1 MPTAWCALSQ
11 NPLSLNN
18 RVCPHAHSTTSP
30 STMRVLR
37 DGPHGHTDAGQGQ
50 LLPTCPLRRSSLVG
64 LVLRAPHSPTS
75 ARRPVFLPRL
85 PSQTPQK
92 EEVTGVHGIKCSS
105 SQANASPCRHDG
117 GSECRALPL
126 SVTGRGCRSPLPRA
140 CDSGHRAASRPDPAQ
155 TLSRA
160 VLTAPPQNG
169 GGEIKQTNEQT
180 NWHVS
185 HTVSGFYFLQFRKT
199 EITSTGI

>member
-50 LLPTCPLRRSSLVG
+50 LLPTCPLHRSSLVG
-64 LVLRAPHSPTS
+64 LALWAPHSPAS

-92 EEVTGVHGIKCSS
+92 
-105 SQANASPCRHDG
+105 
-117 GSECRALPL
+117 
-126 SVTGRGCRSPLPRA
+126 GRGYFRRLVLE
-140 CDSGHRAASRPDPAQ
+140 PAQ
-155 TLSRA
+155 TKLTSKNNKAYLVTRRTALICHFHLQREGARGHVTSR
-160 VLTAPPQNG
+160 
-169 GGEIKQTNEQT
+169 
-180 NWHVS
+180 
-185 HTVSGFYFLQFRKT
+185 
-199 EITSTGI
+199 